1 MMAVLVAGEK
11 YLTDHREYAI
21 QPRNRGHD
29 ALSTLT
35 LKAPSNHARAV
46 IAKEFRHAIP
56 DESCQQFGV
65 HAIGCWPS
73 ELHGVRYVVRGL
85 LPGSIGDVVRVGVE
99 NVHEQIAVLDSDHD
113 GDAEAGSENECLVI
127 SNISTI
133 SWSCEQV

>member
-11 YLTDHREYAI
+11 YLTVGIVSRHATARYEKSV
-21 QPRNRGHD
+21 QR
-29 ALSTLT
+29 TLT

-73 ELHGVRYVVRGL
+73 ELHSVWYVVRGL

-99 NVHEQIAVLDSDHD
+99 NVREQIAVLDSDHD